1 MLGGLLEI
9 TQSSLCAAHYLA
21 LQAPQ
26 LLAPVSGELSGLFL
40 DSANIVFE
48 GAVDLVRIH
57 GGLSSSR
64 WSVWCGFKQT
74 AAPCYE
80 EQALLSV
87 RWHTETIVLAP
98 ACRAG
103 SLNIGGLRIPTP
115 SPTQCARDNDLMTD
129 ELPTHRAALARLDRY
144 ATLMDARFRVPG
156 TRIRFGLDPIIGLLP
171 GIGDALGLA
180 LSLYVVVEAI
190 RLGASKRVLF
200 GMLRNVGLEALVGMV
215 PVLGDVFDIGFKA
228 NLRNAALLRSYIED
242 RLRPAPVRASR
253 RWLQW
258 VLLAAFAALIL
269 GLLLVLT
276 RMALT
281 QVT

>member
-1 MLGGLLEI
+1 
-9 TQSSLCAAHYLA
+9 
-21 LQAPQ
+21 
-26 LLAPVSGELSGLFL
+26 
-40 DSANIVFE
+40 
-48 GAVDLVRIH
+48 
-57 GGLSSSR
+57 
-64 WSVWCGFKQT
+64 
-74 AAPCYE
+74 
-80 EQALLSV
+80 
-87 RWHTETIVLAP
+87 
-98 ACRAG
+98 
-103 SLNIGGLRIPTP
+103 
-115 SPTQCARDNDLMTD
+115 MTD

-156 TRIRFGLDPIIGLLP
+156 TRIRFGFDPIIGLLP

-190 RLGASKRVLF
+190 RLGVSKRVLF
-200 GMLRNVGLEALVGMV
+200 GMLRNVGLEALVGTV

-269 GLLLVLT
+269 GLFLALT